1 MFLWHSR
8 GLTITPNSIFRIS
21 DLDRLVW
28 PIPDPAENASIR
40 AIPILNTRMAHTY
53 SSMSIPKQWTNQK
66 TPEAG
71 QVVQA
76 FVYSTK
82 LPWQLFYL
90 MKTCWRWNTA
100 LCFFLP
106 FWVLHLMFLDAK
118 TCSVWTKVPFQVS
131 SLRPFNKHKLQK
143 KKLFGNFYA
152 YDAIIGL
159 NNELK

>member
-53 SSMSIPKQWTNQK
+53 SSMSIPNS
-66 TPEAG
+66 G
-71 QVVQA
+71 QIRRPQRQGKWWQA

-82 LPWQLFYL
+82 LPWQLLYL
-90 MKTCWRWNTA
+90 MKHVWRWNTA
-100 LCFFLP
+100 LCFFYHS
-106 FWVLHLMFLDAK
+106 WVLHLMFLDAK